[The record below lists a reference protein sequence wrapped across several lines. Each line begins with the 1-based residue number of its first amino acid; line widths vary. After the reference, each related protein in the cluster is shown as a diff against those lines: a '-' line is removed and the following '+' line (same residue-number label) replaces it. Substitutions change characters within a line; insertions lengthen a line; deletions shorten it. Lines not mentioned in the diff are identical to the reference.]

1 MLVITR
7 KANDALIIETG
18 DGQIVEIKITEVSNQ
33 VRLGITAPQ
42 GCKIWRKEIYQTVQA
57 NRLAVE
63 SAPVADLRN
72 ILRQLKESTSE

>member
-7 KANDALIIETG
+7 KVNDALIIETS

-72 ILRQLKESTSE
+72 ILRQLKENTSE

>member
-7 KANDALIIETG
+7 KVNDCLLIELE
-18 DGQIVEIKITEVSNQ
+18 DGQIVEIKITEISNQ

-57 NRLAVE
+57 NRQAVE
-63 SAPVADLRN
+63 ATPVSELRDMM
-72 ILRQLKESTSE
+72 RHLKDGTSK